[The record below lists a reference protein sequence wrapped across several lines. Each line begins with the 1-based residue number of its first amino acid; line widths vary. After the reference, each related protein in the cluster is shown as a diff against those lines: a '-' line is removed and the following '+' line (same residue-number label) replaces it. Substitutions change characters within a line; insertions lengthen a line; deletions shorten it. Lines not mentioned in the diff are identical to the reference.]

1 MDLTKVLEPYGS
13 PLAKCG
19 AKTKSGKPC
28 QNTAGKKTDHVG
40 QGRCWLHGGATP
52 IKHGRYSVIEREN
65 IRERIAQFEA
75 DADPLNLLP
84 EVLLLR
90 ALTADLIDRYDR
102 LVEGLH
108 RWHASFERDYL
119 NARMHWLQDVQERT
133 RPEVDGLHTAVLVAI
148 DSLVEMEGRD
158 DSFDLLI
165 DGAKQTLER
174 AIKPSRAKLGQIP
187 PAPDPLSFVDKPR
200 KLLDISEA
208 ANLIDKVGKMVDRI
222 EKQKREGTIKLET
235 LDRVLEQLGVEV
247 VKAVQQH
254 VADPDSRSQILRD
267 VEERWGSIRLEPT
280 AAHPGTA
287 QGSRVVN

>member
-1 MDLTKVLEPYGS
+1 MDVQKRPKPYRS
-13 PLAKCG
+13 ADPKCG
-19 AKTKSGKPC
+19 AKTKSGRPC

-40 QGRCWLHGGATP
+40 EGRCWLHGGATP
-52 IKHGRYSVIEREN
+52 IKHGRYSVIQRQN
-65 IRERIAQFEA
+65 IKERIAQFES

-90 ALTADLIDRYDR
+90 ALTADLIDRYDE

-108 RWHASFERDYL
+108 RWHVSFESNYL
-119 NARMHWLQDVQERT
+119 QARMNWLQDVQAFT
-133 RPEVDGLHTAVLVAI
+133 RPEINGLHTAVLVAI
-148 DSLVEMEGRD
+148 DNLVEMEGQD
-158 DSFDLLI
+158 DALDLLI
-165 DGAKQTLER
+165 DGAKQTLEQ
-174 AIKPSRAKLGQIP
+174 AIKPSRVKLGQIP

-208 ANLIDKVGKMVDRI
+208 ANLIDKVGKMVERI
-222 EKQKREGTIKLET
+222 EKQKQEGTIKLET

-280 AAHPGTA
+280 ASRSGTS
-287 QGSRVVN
+287 QSSRSLN